1 MIWGH
6 PHFRKHPYILN
17 AVSAQLRKDFVNPLA
32 FTVGFDPRN
41 IRYCLMHVLH
51 LGVAHFCNGGAL
63 LCLMEYDFFGSLP
76 SFYFIAKNFDI
87 FLVVLEIMFLPSTHP
102 CMIWS
107 CQVTLGWRQ
116 VQRGHRYQN
125 SWRCWPSGFDSG
137 LRPIQSSKLAIY
149 IYILLLWFSMLFVIP
164 KKYCGMIFYLWH
176 I

>member
-76 SFYFIAKNFDI
+76 SFYFIAKILISFWLSLRLCSFQAHTHAWSDLAKSHWVDARFKEGI
-87 FLVVLEIMFLPSTHP
+87 AIRTAGGADHQVSTVDCGQFNP
-102 CMIWS
+102 
-107 CQVTLGWRQ
+107 V
-116 VQRGHRYQN
+116 
-125 SWRCWPSGFDSG
+125 SW
-137 LRPIQSSKLAIY
+137 LYIY
-149 IYILLLWFSMLFVIP
+149 IYC
-164 KKYCGMIFYLWH
+164 YCDFLCCL
-176 I
+176 